1 MEELYVFGT
10 GNAQATR
17 CYNTCFAIK
26 DGDEYFMVDAGGG
39 NGILRILEDMDVDL
53 CHIHSI
59 FVTHEHT
66 DHILG
71 IVWMVRMVAAA
82 MKKGKYKGELQIY
95 CHQGLVDTISTICRL
110 TIQGKFYKMIGS
122 RIFLVPVEDGETV
135 HILDHDVTFFDIL
148 STKARQFGF
157 TTILK
162 TDAGSPALATS
173 RTMQSAAPMW
183 KAVTGCSTRPSACT
197 VTARFSSPTKNTT
210 AR

>member
-1 MEELYVFGT
+1 MPMEELYVFGT

-71 IVWMVRMVAAA
+71 IVWMARMVAAA

-157 TTILK
+157 TT
-162 TDAGSPALATS
+162 
-173 RTMQSAAPMW
+173 
-183 KAVTGCSTRPSACT
+183 
-197 VTARFSSPTKNTT
+197 
-210 AR
+210 